1 MVWINACLQKAVVS
15 SLWRVSAS
23 LTASLATAKS
33 TFFVRERETFEE
45 KLLLVPHE
53 VLTNWEHSIKRSIKS
68 SLLDR
73 NYCTLGN
80 FMLDLSK
87 MLKNRNY
94 GPPTM
99 NVSVMVIHRN

>member
-23 LTASLATAKS
+23 LAASLATAKS
-33 TFFVRERETFEE
+33 KFFVRERETFEE
-45 KLLLVPHE
+45 KLLLIPHE

-68 SLLDR
+68 FLSDR

-87 MLKNRNY
+87 MLENLSLKS
-94 GPPTM
+94 PF
-99 NVSVMVIHRN
+99 S